1 MTLDPYFVSSEEQ
14 VLQELQTKVVECGD
28 TSTTDN
34 ICTEDFTLEKVN
46 HGKVKSQ
53 KSTGSRENKRRETTE
68 AGAQTAMSSLTS
80 LSVPHRTH
88 LSKFTKFV
96 IPKKPA
102 VCTDPHSTG
111 VGSMVWLLLVTSFAS
126 LSMRCCDSSSLL
138 ANLGFL
144 RFWFCKGP
152 TDSQ

>member
-53 KSTGSRENKRRETTE
+53 KSTGSRENKRTETTE

-96 IPKKPA
+96 IPKK
-102 VCTDPHSTG
+102 TKN
-111 VGSMVWLLLVTSFAS
+111 LLCVQTLTVLEWGRWFG
-126 LSMRCCDSSSLL
+126 CC
-138 ANLGFL
+138 
-144 RFWFCKGP
+144 W
-152 TDSQ
+152 